1 MEIYL
6 IAVILI
12 IMAIIPVITKKIDVI
27 SYINIIGTLMIL
39 FIVFFIGMN
48 IAAKGKLSYLN
59 DLLYIDSLSMIQL
72 FIISSISFICLIY
85 SHKYIK
91 QQIERNIIGIRRA
104 RIYYFLFALFV
115 ISMLFLALSNNV
127 MGMWIG
133 LEATTLSTAFL
144 IGFNKSKP
152 SLQAAWKYIIICS
165 IGIMIGLLG
174 IILFIYSA
182 GAAENTRML
191 NWTELL
197 GASKELSKNSIK
209 IAFTFIFV
217 GIGTKVGL
225 APMHT
230 WLPDSHSEAPS
241 PINAMMSG
249 ILKCLALY
257 VIVRFYVIVR
267 LVNGG
272 ENLKYLFIVF
282 GIISLVISAFSIL
295 KQTNFNRLLAFS
307 SVENMGII
315 ALGFGFGGTL
325 GTYGA
330 LLHSII
336 HAFGKSLLFLVTG
349 NILAVY
355 KTKRMDKIQY
365 LIKTMPI
372 NACFLILGIL
382 VITGIP
388 PFASFFSEFTILMA
402 GISNGNYLFSGI
414 YALCLLLVCAGFFS
428 SFMKMIFN
436 GENAE
441 YKKIDK
447 DRDNIL
453 PLVILTIFIVL
464 TSLLY
469 NSYLSPILNRATEI
483 VCTYNVN

>member
-1 MEIYL
+1 MEINL

-12 IMAIIPVITKKIDVI
+12 VMVFMPVITKKI
-27 SYINIIGTLMIL
+27 NIISWVDIIASLIIL
-39 FIVFFIGMN
+39 LIICFIGVN
-48 IAAKGKLSYLN
+48 IIQNGHLSYLN
-59 DLLYIDSLSMIQL
+59 EMLYIDSLSIIQL
-72 FIISSISFICLIY
+72 FIISSISFICIIY

-91 QQIERNIIGIRRA
+91 GQIERSTIGVRRA
-104 RIYYFLFALFV
+104 RIYYFLFSLFLS
-115 ISMLFLALSNNV
+115 SMIFLALSNNV

-144 IGFNKSKP
+144 IGFNNSKT

-165 IGIMIGLLG
+165 IGIMIGLMG
-174 IILFIYSA
+174 IIIFIYSA

-197 GASKELSKNSIK
+197 ANHDALSKNFVK

-241 PINAMMSG
+241 PVNAMMSG

-257 VIVRFYVIVR
+257 VIVRFYAIVR
-267 LVNGG
+267 LTSDGQ
-272 ENLKYLFIVF
+272 NLKYFFIVF
-282 GIISLVISAFSIL
+282 GIISLIIASFSIL
-295 KQTNFNRLLAFS
+295 RQTNFNRLLAFS

-330 LLHSII
+330 LLHSLI
-336 HAFGKSLLFLVTG
+336 HAYGKALLFLVTG
-349 NILAVY
+349 NIIAAY
-355 KTKRMDKIQY
+355 NTKRMDKIQY
-365 LIKTMPI
+365 LIKTMPV

-388 PFASFFSEFTILMA
+388 PFTSFFSEFTILMA
-402 GISNGNYLFSGI
+402 GINNGYYLWTSI
-414 YALCLLLVCAGFFS
+414 YVLCLLLVCAGFFS
-428 SFMKMIFN
+428 GFIKMIFN
-436 GENAE
+436 GENVE
-441 YKKIDK
+441 YMKLNKDK
-447 DRDNIL
+447 ENVL
-453 PLVILTIFIVL
+453 PLVILTIFILL
-464 TSLLY
+464 TGLAY
-469 NSYLSPILNRATEI
+469 GNYLSPILTKAAEI
-483 VCTYNVN
+483 VCGI